1 MSKNQI
7 PRGERQHT
15 NGDAAANT
23 NAATM
28 TIGELSA
35 VTGLSASAI
44 RFYQRRGLLPARDAD
59 SGWQRYGRD
68 ALDRLAV
75 IELAKSAGFN
85 LDEVIR
91 ILDAVDTDPDSVPAA
106 APVWQGLAEAKIADI
121 DAHIERLQQMR
132 ELLQDA
138 MDYSY
143 LSPDRVRRVPATL
156 GWTAEQADGTTL
168 PHAVQIPTSTR
179 DLDTATTTDL
189 PVDARHD
196 RLTTQG

>member
-1 MSKNQI
+1 MSTNQT
-7 PRGERQHT
+7 PR
-15 NGDAAANT
+15 GDAASMT
-23 NAATM
+23 SGDAASM
-28 TIGELSA
+28 TIGELSTI
-35 VTGLSASAI
+35 TGLSASAI

-68 ALDRLAV
+68 TLDRLAV

-91 ILDAVDTDPDSVPAA
+91 ILDAVDTDPDLVPATT
-106 APVWQGLAEAKIADI
+106 PVWQGLAEVKIADI

-132 ELLQDA
+132 RLLQDA

-156 GWTAEQADGTTL
+156 GWTAEQADGAAL

-179 DLDTATTTDL
+179 DLDTIATTGQPL
-189 PVDARHD
+189 DAHHD